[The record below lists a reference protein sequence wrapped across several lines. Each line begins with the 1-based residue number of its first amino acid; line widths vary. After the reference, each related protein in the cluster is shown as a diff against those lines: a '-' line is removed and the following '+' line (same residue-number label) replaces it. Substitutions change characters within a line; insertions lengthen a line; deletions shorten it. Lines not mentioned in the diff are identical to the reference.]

1 MTDADELKRYEITE
15 IFHNSVLPIVEL
27 SALKLLFDECAKDV
41 AAALAKEFSLDS
53 EVTVERTF
61 QLGAYDALAP
71 SAGSIAAIYFIAEWN
86 ARSVVTLDRTLL
98 FRALDFMC
106 GGDGRGLGRP
116 PSRALTALEQSV
128 ADQIGKV
135 VVGRFQ
141 DRLAPYVSFGCELER
156 VEETFNPE
164 LFVKER
170 SEMVV
175 VALHLTEID
184 ERIVVALPARGLEL
198 IRDQISVLVE
208 PEVVDLDPNWSRSLE
223 HSVYKTEVDL
233 VAVAEGPPLLLG
245 DIARMRPGS
254 LIEFDAACLEHVHI
268 ESDGE
273 TLFQGKLG
281 QSKGYLSICVEAPVS
296 PRDEDE

>member
-1 MTDADELKRYEITE
+1 
-15 IFHNSVLPIVEL
+15 
-27 SALKLLFDECAKDV
+27 
-41 AAALAKEFSLDS
+41 
-53 EVTVERTF
+53 
-61 QLGAYDALAP
+61 
-71 SAGSIAAIYFIAEWN
+71 
-86 ARSVVTLDRTLL
+86 
-98 FRALDFMC
+98 
-106 GGDGRGLGRP
+106 
-116 PSRALTALEQSV
+116 
-128 ADQIGKV
+128 
-135 VVGRFQ
+135 
-141 DRLAPYVSFGCELER
+141 
-156 VEETFNPE
+156 

-170 SEMVV
+170 SEMIV

-223 HSVYKTEVDL
+223 HSVYKTEIDL

-254 LIEFDAACLEHVHI
+254 LIEFDAACLEHVNI